1 MSKKKKIGSGHTRAH
16 EPDGDSYAGGSI
28 SIHHGLCILE
38 SWQTSRTSCV
48 SNLVLLN
55 PHHACMHDFFFFFL
69 GLVVVVCVIKLVSGL
84 ICIFGRTPLE
94 ECVRFVTNYKLTK
107 EDIDYIKNNLSVSCE
122 VHCVL
127 IFISWCTLVRSFY
140 SQISSIAH

>member
-1 MSKKKKIGSGHTRAH
+1 M
-16 EPDGDSYAGGSI
+16 
-28 SIHHGLCILE
+28 
-38 SWQTSRTSCV
+38 
-48 SNLVLLN
+48 
-55 PHHACMHDFFFFFL
+55 HACMTFFFFFL

-127 IFISWCTLVRSFY
+127 IFISWCALVLLQNFFNNKIYIRS
-140 SQISSIAH
+140 S